1 MGKIQMFQRI
11 TVGLFLIAAAPVA
24 AADPSTAWGTASAGM
39 GGGGSI
45 MASAN
50 FQNTEMKN
58 AQMVTMGKNVTIIN
72 NTINTCGSCTYY
84 SITGNENSIAD
95 NSVISTNN
103 GRLQNE
109 GTINTFFSTNITPDR
124 STGGVLV
131 REATTSGPPAVF
143 GAGK

>member
-1 MGKIQMFQRI
+1 VWKMQTFRRTI
-11 TVGLFLIAAAPVA
+11 VGCMLIAAAPVA
-24 AADPSTAWGTASAGM
+24 AADPSTAWGTASASM

-84 SITGNENSIAD
+84 SITGNDNSIAD
-95 NSVISTNN
+95 NSVVSTNN
-103 GRLQNE
+103 GKLQNE
-109 GTINTFFSTNITPDR
+109 GAITTFFATSITPEN
-124 STGGVLV
+124 STGAVGVV
-131 REATTSGPPAVF
+131 EATTSGQPAVF
-143 GAGK
+143 AGPR